1 MVNADGPDPAELAGP
16 ASAVVLRS
24 DALAGRHAVVTGA
37 ARGIGAAVALTL
49 SASGAEITALD
60 IEDPETTV
68 AAVLAAGG
76 KAAGGILD
84 VTDRAA
90 AESVI
95 GTLPRV
101 DILVTSAGV
110 YGEALPIEDMDDA
123 EMDRVLGVNVKGTLW
138 TVRAALPQLRRAG
151 GKIVCLGS
159 LAGKI
164 GGVAAGPQY
173 VASKGAI
180 HAMVKWLARVEAPHG
195 VLVNAVAPGPVD
207 TDMIA
212 GRGYSSDAFPLQRFA
227 DPREIAAVV
236 AFLASP
242 GASYMTGA
250 VVDVNGGMTS
260 G

>member
-1 MVNADGPDPAELAGP
+1 MVTADRTDSTDLTAPDRVG
-16 ASAVVLRS
+16 VLRP
-24 DALAGRHAVVTGA
+24 DTLTGRQAVVTGA
-37 ARGIGAAVALTL
+37 ARGIGAAVAQAL
-49 SASGAEITALD
+49 SAAGAEITALD
-60 IEDPETTV
+60 IEDPQATV
-68 AAVLAAGG
+68 AAILAAGG
-76 KAAGGILD
+76 KATGGVLD

-95 GTLPRV
+95 GTLARV
-101 DILVTSAGV
+101 DILVTSAGL
-110 YGEALPIEDMDDA
+110 YGEAMPIEDMDDA

-138 TVRAALPQLRRAG
+138 TVRAALPQLRRSAG
-151 GKIVCLGS
+151 RIVCLGS

-180 HAMVKWLARVEAPHG
+180 HAMVKWLARVEAPNG

-207 TDMIA
+207 TAMIA
-212 GRGYSSDAFPLQRFA
+212 GRGYAPTAFPLRRFA
-227 DPREIAAVV
+227 DPHEIAAVV
-236 AFLASP
+236 AFLSSP

-250 VVDVNGGMTS
+250 VVDVNGGMVT

>member
-1 MVNADGPDPAELAGP
+1 MVTVDQPDSTAPGRADIFRPDTLTG
-16 ASAVVLRS
+16 LQ
-24 DALAGRHAVVTGA
+24 AVVTGA
-37 ARGIGAAVALTL
+37 ARGIGAAVALAL
-49 SASGAEITALD
+49 SAAGAEITALD
-60 IEDPETTV
+60 IAHPQATV
-68 AAVLAAGG
+68 AAILAAGG
-76 KAAGGILD
+76 KATGGILD
-84 VTDRAA
+84 VTDRAG

-95 GTLPRV
+95 GTLSRV
-101 DILVTSAGV
+101 DILVTSAGL

-138 TVRAALPQLRRAG
+138 TVRAALPQLRRTG
-151 GKIVCLGS
+151 GKIICLGS

-173 VASKGAI
+173 VASKGAL
-180 HAMVKWLARVEAPHG
+180 HALVKWLARVEAPNG

-212 GRGYSSDAFPLQRFA
+212 GRGYSPSAFPLQRFA
-227 DPREIAAVV
+227 APEEIAAVV
-236 AFLASP
+236 TFLSSP

-250 VVDVNGGMTS
+250 VVDVNGGITT